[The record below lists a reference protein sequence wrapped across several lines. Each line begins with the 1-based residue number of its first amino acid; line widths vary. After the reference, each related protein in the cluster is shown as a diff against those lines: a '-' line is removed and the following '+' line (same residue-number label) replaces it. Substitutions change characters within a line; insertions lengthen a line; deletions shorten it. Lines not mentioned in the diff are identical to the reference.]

1 LPELITGKASANGRN
16 MLKTIGSAAKNVTFE
31 LKD

>member
-1 LPELITGKASANGRN
+1 LTNGRN

-31 LKD
+31 LKE